1 MILSTDLISW
11 LADQADQQLIWSADK
26 KISIFFLNF
35 FLKRK
40 TFFWIIWSTDLISW
54 LADQQLIW
62 SGWSTDQAYQQLIW
76 SADIFFSVEVLS
88 IDLWNKYLTGPS
100 QSIVLWSFRYVMP
113 KYCQVIFQ
121 TNTWLFWA
129 KILSAYLSDK
139 DMIVNKYLIVDKY
152 FICDRFFIG
161 EIHYSRQIFYW
172 RHTLLKK
179 PKYWATLALVKFKFS
194 KLQNLN
200 TPNHI

>member
-1 MILSTDLISW
+1 M
-11 LADQADQQLIWSADK
+11 
-26 KISIFFLNF
+26 
-35 FLKRK
+35 KRK

-76 SADIFFSVEVLS
+76 SADNFFSVEVLS

-121 TNTWLFWA
+121 TNTWLAWA
-129 KILSAYLSDK
+129 KILSADLSDK
-139 DMIVNKYLIVDKY
+139 DMIADKYLIGNKY

-161 EIHYSRQIFYW
+161 DILYW
-172 RHTLLKK
+172 RSRSIERLELL
-179 PKYWATLALVKFKFS
+179 F
-194 KLQNLN
+194 NLGVWN
-200 TPNHI
+200 FAWK